1 MGLIIIPLL
10 YLLLAGW
17 VSYYTASSVYKSLKA
32 DSNKNAGLFKWLVF
46 IVVFAAI
53 TALGIYL
60 VAANFKLER

>member
-10 YLLLAGW
+10 YLVLAGW
-17 VSYYTASSVYKSLKA
+17 VSYYTASSVHKSLKA
-32 DSNKNAGLFKWLVF
+32 NYNKNAGLIKWLVF
-46 IVVFAAI
+46 ILIFAGI